1 METTNR
7 TANNGNSNA
16 GQAQAGVVLQTPSY
30 EPRIAR
36 NEQPSA
42 DGKQLPVKKFSTGVI
57 SATIWRNE
65 RVSKDGKVF
74 ETHSVNLQRRYAN
87 KNGEWMTSNSLR
99 VADLPKAALVLEEAF
114 KYLVLSG
121 KGEEVALE

>member
-7 TANNGNSNA
+7 TANNQVSSQA
-16 GQAQAGVVLQTPSY
+16 GQVP
-30 EPRIAR
+30 
-36 NEQPSA
+36 QPVSLSHGS

-65 RVSKDGKVF
+65 RTTKDGKVF

-99 VADLPKAALVLEEAF
+99 IADLPKAALVLEEAF

>member
-7 TANNGNSNA
+7 AGNNSSA
-16 GQAQAGVVLQTPSY
+16 GQQSAGAVLQTTNHQLP
-30 EPRIAR
+30 AG
-36 NEQPSA
+36 
-42 DGKQLPVKKFSTGVI
+42 DGKQLPVKKFSTGAI

-65 RVSKDGKVF
+65 RVGKDGKVF
-74 ETHSVNLQRRYAN
+74 ETHSVNLQRRYTN
-87 KNGEWMTSNSLR
+87 KSGEWQSTNSLR

>member
-7 TANNGNSNA
+7 TANNQASSQV
-16 GQAQAGVVLQTPSY
+16 GQAFVPQTTNHQLQTG
-30 EPRIAR
+30 E
-36 NEQPSA
+36 
-42 DGKQLPVKKFSTGVI
+42 GKQLPVKKFSTGVI

-65 RVSKDGKVF
+65 RTTKDGQVF

-99 VADLPKAALVLEEAF
+99 IADLPKAALVLEEAF